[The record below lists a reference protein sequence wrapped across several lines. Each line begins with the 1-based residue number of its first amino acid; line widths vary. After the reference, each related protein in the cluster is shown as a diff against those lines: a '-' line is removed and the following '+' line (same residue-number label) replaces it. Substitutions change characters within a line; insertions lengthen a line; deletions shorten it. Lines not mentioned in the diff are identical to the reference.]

1 MTVIIGIT
9 RKTEMIRVSGMTRMT
24 RMTMMT
30 GHGSL
35 G

>member
-1 MTVIIGIT
+1 MTVITGIT
-9 RKTEMIRVSGMTRMT
+9 RNTEMIRVSGMTRMT
-24 RMTMMT
+24 RMT